1 MKLNIK
7 DIKIHKRIRKS
18 PGNVEGLK
26 ISLQMVGLINPI
38 LVDEKNNLIAGYRR
52 LTAAKDLGWEKIDVN
67 VAIGKN
73 KRELLDIEA
82 EENFNRLNFTAEEY
96 NEYVRHRRELTEN
109 KCFLMRFFDW
119 IIEKLRDLFSSD
131 IEY

>member
-1 MKLNIK
+1 
-7 DIKIHKRIRKS
+7 
-18 PGNVEGLK
+18 
-26 ISLQMVGLINPI
+26 MVGLINPI

-109 KCFLMRFFDW
+109 KCFLMRFFSW
-119 IIEKLRDLFSSD
+119 IAECIRDFFSSD